1 MPVSTPRKSRDG
13 VRKGVRTR
21 ENILQVAVNL
31 ASLEGLEGL
40 SIGRLADELK
50 MSKSGLFAH
59 FGSREELQLATVEM
73 AREIFVTHVIRPAMA
88 APEGAPRLW
97 ALCDAWVSYVEH
109 PVFPGGCF
117 FTAASFE
124 FDSRPGPVRDR
135 IAAVMKEWLATITR
149 SVDGAIKAGHLKANI
164 DAGQLA
170 FEIKSV
176 GIGAHSDYQL
186 TDDKKAMGK
195 ARSIILDRIRALAAP
210 GCPRIGNQPGRGT
223 NGSVHSSADEF
234 SAISGRAGGRVSG
247 SSGHRKKQ
255 KARSSRSA

>member
-1 MPVSTPRKSRDG
+1 MPVSTPRKPRDG

-73 AREIFVTHVIRPAMA
+73 ARQIFINHVIRPALIE
-88 APEGAPRLW
+88 PPGTPRLW
-97 ALCDAWVSYVEH
+97 ALCDSWFRYVEH

-117 FTAASFE
+117 FAAASFE

-149 SVDGAIKAGHLKANI
+149 SLEGAIKAGHLRA
-164 DAGQLA
+164 DVDPHQLA
-170 FEIKSV
+170 FEIKSL

-186 TDDKKAMGK
+186 TDDRKAMGK
-195 ARSIILDRIRALAAP
+195 ARSIILDRIRAVATP
-210 GCPRIGNQPGRGT
+210 SCPKLSNQPGR
-223 NGSVHSSADEF
+223 HAKSADHK
-234 SAISGRAGGRVSG
+234 GR
-247 SSGHRKKQ
+247 
-255 KARSSRSA
+255 

>member
-1 MPVSTPRKSRDG
+1 MPGSTPRKSGDG

-40 SIGRLADELK
+40 TIGRLADELK

-73 AREIFVTHVIRPAMA
+73 ARQIFVEHVIRPALA

-97 ALCDAWVSYVEH
+97 AVCDAWVRYVEH

-124 FDSRPGPVRDR
+124 FDSRPGAVRDR
-135 IAAVMKEWLATITR
+135 IAAVMKQWLATLTR
-149 SVDGAIKAGHLKANI
+149 AVDEAIKAGHLKA
-164 DAGQLA
+164 DLDPSQLA
-170 FEIKSV
+170 FEIKSLA
-176 GIGAHSDYQL
+176 IGAHSDYQL
-186 TDDKKAMGK
+186 TDDSKAMGK
-195 ARSIILDRIRALAAP
+195 ARSIILDRIRAVATSS
-210 GCPRIGNQPGRGT
+210 CPLLSNQPSAFSNRPKRHP
-223 NGSVHSSADEF
+223 SRSSAKHE
-234 SAISGRAGGRVSG
+234 SVESGRSN
-247 SSGHRKKQ
+247 
-255 KARSSRSA
+255 

>member
-21 ENILQVAVNL
+21 ENILRVAVNL

-59 FGSREELQLATVEM
+59 FGSREELQLATVDM
-73 AREIFVTHVIRPAMA
+73 ARQIFVDHVIRPAFA
-88 APEGAPRLW
+88 GPEGAPRLW
-97 ALCDAWVSYVEH
+97 ALCDAWVRYVEH

-149 SVDGAIKAGHLKANI
+149 SVEGAIKAGHLRA
-164 DAGQLA
+164 DVDSHQLA

-195 ARSIILDRIRALAAP
+195 ARSIILDRIRAVATP
-210 GCPRIGNQPGRGT
+210 SCPKLSSQNSALGIQP
-223 NGSVHSSADEF
+223 
-234 SAISGRAGGRVSG
+234 
-247 SSGHRKKQ
+247 KK
-255 KARSSRSA
+255 RSSRTS